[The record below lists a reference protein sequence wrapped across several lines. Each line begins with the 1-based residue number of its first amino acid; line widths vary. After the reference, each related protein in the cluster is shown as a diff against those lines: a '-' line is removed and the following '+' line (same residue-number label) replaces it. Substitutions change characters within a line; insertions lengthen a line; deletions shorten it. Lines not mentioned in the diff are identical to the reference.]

1 MAPPD
6 PGAPRSIPADTPRA
20 LIIDGRPVA
29 GAAGPF
35 EVTNPADDSVL
46 ASVAEADPAQ
56 GLAALDAA
64 VRAQDAWRRTAARE
78 RAELLRAAFEEVTR
92 RGEDFARLMTLET
105 GKPLAESRGADPRS
119 PAPTGTG
126 AGCPPQRPAPRLG
139 GAPCAPRRTEGA
151 ASSPVGRTAAAAR
164 RPRWAPRWR
173 PRVLLRRVPSP
184 SRAPAGTGRQ
194 FDQSTIGA
202 LTT

>member
-20 LIIDGRPVA
+20 LIIDGRPVT

-78 RAELLRAAFEEVTR
+78 RAELLRAAFEEVTPPR
-92 RGEDFARLMTLET
+92 RGL
-105 GKPLAESRGADPRS
+105 
-119 PAPTGTG
+119 
-126 AGCPPQRPAPRLG
+126 RPAHDPGDGQAAGRE
-139 GAPCAPRRTEGA
+139 PRR
-151 ASSPVGRTAAAAR
+151 
-164 RPRWAPRWR
+164 
-173 PRVLLRRVPSP
+173 
-184 SRAPAGTGRQ
+184 
-194 FDQSTIGA
+194 
-202 LTT
+202 